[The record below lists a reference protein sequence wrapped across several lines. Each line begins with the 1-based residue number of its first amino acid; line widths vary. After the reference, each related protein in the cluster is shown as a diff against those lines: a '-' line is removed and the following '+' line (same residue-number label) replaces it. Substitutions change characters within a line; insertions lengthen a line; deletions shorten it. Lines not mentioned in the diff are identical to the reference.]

1 MFEANFPDNY
11 LKKFEIC
18 RSISGYMKK
27 CTDSTCG
34 FVGILYQIVIN
45 AGT

>member
-1 MFEANFPDNY
+1 MLEVNFPEDD
-11 LKKFEIC
+11 LKRIEKY

-34 FVGILYQIVIN
+34 FVGIMY
-45 AGT
+45 